1 MGTTSSVLVVNKKSQ
16 AKVFIRLDPS
26 LPGCELTIVDTFSLS
41 VRQPFP
47 ITVRVI
53 RVLVSHIDVVNS
65 FLLKQ

>member
-1 MGTTSSVLVVNKKSQ
+1 MGTASSVLVVNKKGQ

-26 LPGCELTIVDTFSLS
+26 LPGCELTIVETSLS